1 LDTGRPVMF
10 GMLSTRQGIEPNKWD
25 FQLGHM
31 DETVAMGGRMYGQAT
46 TRSINAVF
54 SLKSYL
60 PFDGLPAW
68 KEIRALPLA
77 EQKHRLADPDIRR
90 RLVADE
96 AKMKP
101 KSSELQGGGAATT
114 DPRRPDYANL
124 FPMLDVDWDDPSVA
138 DLARRQNKHP
148 VEI

>member
-1 LDTGRPVMF
+1 MF
-10 GMLSTRQGIEPNKWD
+10 GTLATKQGVDPNPWDYSTRYI
-25 FQLGHM
+25 
-31 DETVAMGGRMYGQAT
+31 DETVALGGRMYGQGT

-77 EQKHRLADPDIRR
+77 EQKHRLADPEVRR

-101 KSSELQGGGAATT
+101 EQRIAG
-114 DPRRPDYANL
+114 RRRGHDRSAPARLRQFVPD
-124 FPMLDVDWDDPSVA
+124 
-138 DLARRQNKHP
+138 ARCRLGRP
-148 VEI
+148 E

>member
-1 LDTGRPVMF
+1 MAELNAGIFQIGPDISGGDAQRVFYERLRRVALQTGRPIMF
-10 GMLSTRQGIEPNKWD
+10 GTLATKQGIDPNPWD
-25 FQLGHM
+25 YTTGYI

-77 EQKHRLADPDIRR
+77 EQKHRLADPEVR
-90 RLVADE
+90 
-96 AKMKP
+96 
-101 KSSELQGGGAATT
+101 
-114 DPRRPDYANL
+114 
-124 FPMLDVDWDDPSVA
+124 
-138 DLARRQNKHP
+138 
-148 VEI
+148 